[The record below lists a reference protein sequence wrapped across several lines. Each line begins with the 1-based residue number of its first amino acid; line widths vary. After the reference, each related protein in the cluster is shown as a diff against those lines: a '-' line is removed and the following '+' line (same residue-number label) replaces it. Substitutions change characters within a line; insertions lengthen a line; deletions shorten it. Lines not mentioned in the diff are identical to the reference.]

1 MTIRAERKNMTIRV
15 TELDYN
21 RYIVKVDTSEGL
33 RIQVKKTGTGISPF
47 IAGQRQVDSQIM
59 SVIQIWNKWD
69 IISNVNV
76 NSLAF

>member
-21 RYIVKVDTSEGL
+21 RYRVKVDTSEGL

-59 SVIQIWNKWD
+59 SVIQIWN
-69 IISNVNV
+69 NPM
-76 NSLAF
+76 